1 MVVCLAVASWVQSAC
16 QGKFATNAD
25 SHLIPVIPQA
35 LDAMVVA
42 MHVRVIFI
50 LGSPVHSADMTG
62 EKGQEGGGEA
72 SCSFLCVSVEKT
84 QTCKRMYIYM
94 YSVCIYIYKG
104 MGVYI
109 YIFQC
114 TYIYIYEPGI

>member
-62 EKGQEGGGEA
+62 EKGQEGGGGRHHVH
-72 SCSFLCVSVEKT
+72 SCV
-84 QTCKRMYIYM
+84 
-94 YSVCIYIYKG
+94 
-104 MGVYI
+104 
-109 YIFQC
+109 
-114 TYIYIYEPGI
+114 